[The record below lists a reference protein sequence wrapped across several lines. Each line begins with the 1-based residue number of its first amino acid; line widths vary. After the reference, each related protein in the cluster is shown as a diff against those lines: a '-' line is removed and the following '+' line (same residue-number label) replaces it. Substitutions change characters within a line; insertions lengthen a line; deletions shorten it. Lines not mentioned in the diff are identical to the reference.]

1 MSEQEPRLCH
11 LRNPAV
17 PPSDEWLP
25 SGIAGRIR
33 LPGYSHPWVMARRN
47 TNDFCLRDDAYRLM
61 LPEDEFRYGDG
72 EDEWMVGTAESAFEP
87 WPQESLIDVVATALD
102 VEWDTSPEAWEEARA
117 WFVEASKRPWESFT
131 TEERRSLERLLG
143 RREEKTTCGYFDV
156 GPFDGPLWVGARVA

>member
-61 LPEDEFRYGDG
+61 LPEDEFQYGDG

-131 TEERRSLERLLG
+131 TEERRSMERLLG
-143 RREEKTTCGYFDV
+143 RREEKTTCGYFDD
-156 GPFDGPLWVGARVA
+156 GPFGGPLCVGARVA